1 MYSHGQELFY
11 KFFSK
16 ITNRLVKQLLSMTVH
31 LKVLQVASANI
42 CYSCAYNLFSFST
55 YRGGRIFARFGI
67 SKLCKVVTAPVL
79 FLCMMFYQ
87 FMQICFFICN
97 LQHTMVRNILWDI
110 YLVIYTN
117 IDVFSTY
124 STTYIGSLLLE
135 YPVFTKTN
143 LLQYLL

>member
-1 MYSHGQELFY
+1 MHSF
-11 KFFSK
+11 
-16 ITNRLVKQLLSMTVH
+16 ICISMGMTQMCFGVLDVH

-55 YRGGRIFARFGI
+55 YRGGRIFSRFGI
-67 SKLCKVVTAPVL
+67 RKSPKDVTAPVL
-79 FLCMMFYQ
+79 FLCMIFYQ

-124 STTYIGSLLLE
+124 STSLLE